1 MDRKTNST
9 WREQSIT
16 LPPKT
21 VYDVVFPD
29 TKPNHFNVNNL
40 SPSNIYL
47 GINTIPSPQTY
58 DMMVSA
64 NGENMHARDLGVT
77 RVMLF
82 NDSVNPARI
91 VLTSGEDKFNP
102 AILASRG
109 GNAIVSGGGSGGGG
123 GGVITGF
130 TASLPSGNN
139 NIGRVAVT
147 EMPAVDF
154 VLSALPPGTNNI
166 GKVEVTKLP
175 MLASD
180 SNGKIG
186 NVGVLGGLT
195 ITSMPPVALSG
206 KVEIGKEVVMEQ
218 KSYTTGQ
225 LFYKQID
232 VQQTEQVLN
241 VNLNRIIFISNDTDA
256 ELIVKINDVE
266 FLLLGQEVIEE
277 LPITIATISLKRV
290 KGNGMARIMGV

>member
-77 RVMLF
+77 RVMLY
-82 NDSVNPARI
+82 NDSVNNARI
-91 VLTSGEDKFNP
+91 VLTSGEEKFNP

-147 EMPAVDF
+147 EMPAIDF
-154 VLSALPPGTNNI
+154 VLGSLPAGTNTI

-175 MLASD
+175 PLASVG
-180 SNGKIG
+180 GKIG
-186 NVGVLGGLT
+186 DVGIQGGVT
-195 ITSMPPVALSG
+195 ITSMPAVTLSG

-232 VQQTEQVLN
+232 VQQTEQILN
-241 VNLNRIIFISNDTDA
+241 VSLNRIIFISNDTDA

-277 LPITIATISLKRV
+277 LPITVATISLKRV

>member
-9 WREQSIT
+9 WREQSVT

-40 SPSNIYL
+40 SPANVYL

-77 RVMLF
+77 RVMLY
-82 NDSVNPARI
+82 NDSVNTARI
-91 VLTSGEDKFNP
+91 VLTSGEEKFNP

-147 EMPAVDF
+147 EMPAIDF
-154 VLSALPPGTNNI
+154 VLGALPPGSNTI

-175 MLASD
+175 PLASVG
-180 SNGKIG
+180 GKIG
-186 NVGVLGGLT
+186 DVGIQGGVT

-232 VQQTEQVLN
+232 VQQTEQILN
-241 VNLNRIIFISNDTDA
+241 VSLKRIIFIANDTDA

-266 FLLLGQEVIEE
+266 FLLLGQEVIDE
-277 LPITIATISLKRV
+277 LPLTVATISLKRV

>member
-16 LPPKT
+16 LPPQS

-29 TKPNHFNVNNL
+29 TKPNHFNINNL

-47 GINTIPSPQTY
+47 GINTIPSKQTY

-77 RVMLF
+77 RVMLY
-82 NDSVNPARI
+82 NDSVNTARI

-147 EMPAVDF
+147 EMPAIDF
-154 VLSALPPGTNNI
+154 VLGALPPGSNTI

-175 MLASD
+175 PLASVG
-180 SNGKIG
+180 GKIG
-186 NVGVLGGLT
+186 DVGIQGGVS
-195 ITSMPPVALSG
+195 ITSMPAVTLSG

-277 LPITIATISLKRV
+277 LPITIASISLKRV